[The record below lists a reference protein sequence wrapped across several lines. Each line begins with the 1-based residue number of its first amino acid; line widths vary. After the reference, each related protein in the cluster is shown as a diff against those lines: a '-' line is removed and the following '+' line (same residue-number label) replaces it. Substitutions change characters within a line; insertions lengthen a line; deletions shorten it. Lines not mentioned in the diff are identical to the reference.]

1 MSDLERLDR
10 ALLRLRRVWDAPAGI
25 EHEGRTVEGS
35 TLLVS
40 LAVEEH
46 GRAGADAGVTEV
58 AGTLGVTHSTASRLV
73 GRAVAAG
80 MVARRPHTGD
90 PRRVALSLTADGERL
105 VAASRA
111 FRTARL
117 RGALDSWPEDEIGTL
132 ADLLTRFAEAMAPAP
147 GARVSRG

>member
-10 ALLRLRRVWDAPAGI
+10 ALLRLRRTWDAPAGI

-35 TLLVS
+35 TLLVC

-46 GRAGADAGVTEV
+46 DRAGADVGVTEV

-73 GRAVAAG
+73 SRSAAAG
-80 MVARRPHTGD
+80 MVARRPHAGD
-90 PRRVALSLTADGERL
+90 PRRVSLSLTAEGARL
-105 VAASRA
+105 VTASRA

-117 RGALDSWPEDEIGTL
+117 RDALGSWPEGEVGTL
-132 ADLLTRFAEAMAPAP
+132 ADLLTRFAEAMAPDP
-147 GARVSRG
+147 GARRR